1 MKKILL
7 FILGI
12 LLIGCAQFGISE
24 PHQLNIKSIYDG
36 DQKMWDHIFA
46 QSNDLHFTSTP
57 RGAILPHHMI
67 VCPQITEF
75 YKALA
80 QKIDP
85 SVVVILSPNH
95 YQNGESD
102 IQTCQ
107 TCVYQTINGP
117 LAVDKTLSDKIIADG
132 MAHPYD
138 ETFIKE
144 HGIYNHAP
152 FIKKFFPKAQVLP
165 IVLKWQT
172 TPEETLQ
179 LSQWLQANLPSDA
192 FVIASV
198 DFSHYIPVEAAN
210 FHDVASYATIKNF
223 DFTNVFDL
231 EIDSPPSISTIM
243 HLMEA
248 KGAEQVSRLIHTNNQ
263 DFHEGRIDSTTSHQ
277 FIAFY
282 DGKKQSEKTLTVLA
296 VGNIDPPSSKNG
308 FYDSYRWNIH
318 EDLSID
324 PSALGMKKYLRDI
337 KGIED
342 RFLVG
347 ADFVV
352 FDMAGENNQCATS
365 KQNEIAIA
373 FCNFHEGSAAD
384 QLDQIG
390 LIKKQKKIGADVVYV
405 SYRFKNPELTTA
417 DKKIAHNFM
426 NIGATIFIGKG
437 IHLTQP
443 IENDGTHLLAYSLGD
458 FITAS
463 PAKNSSGIIL
473 GIVLRAQNSKITIT
487 TTEFPIAITDAYP
500 KRIPQLLPKD
510 YAIHTLD

>member
-1 MKKILL
+1 MQFFFL
-7 FILGI
+7 FILST
-12 LLIGCAQFGISE
+12 LLIGCTQFGISE
-24 PHQLNIKSIYDG
+24 PHQLSIKSIYDG
-36 DQKMWDHIFA
+36 DQRMWDHIFE
-46 QSNDLHFTSTP
+46 QPDDLHFTSTP

-67 VCPQITEF
+67 VGPQIAEF
-75 YKALA
+75 YKALV

-95 YQNGESD
+95 YQNGEPD

-107 TCVYQTINGP
+107 TCLYQTINGP
-117 LAVDKTLSDKIIADG
+117 LAIDKTLSDKIIADG

-144 HGIYNHAP
+144 HGIYHHAP
-152 FIKKFFPKAQVLP
+152 FIKKFFPKAQLLP
-165 IVLKWQT
+165 IALKWQT
-172 TPEETLQ
+172 TPQETLQ
-179 LSQWLQANLPSDA
+179 LSQWLRDNLPSDS

-198 DFSHYIPVEAAN
+198 DFSHYIPVEAAD

-231 EIDSPPSISTIM
+231 EVDSPPSISTIL

-263 DFHEGRIDSTTSHQ
+263 DFHEDRTDSTTSHQ

-282 DGKKQSEKTLTVLA
+282 DGKKQLEKTLTILA
-296 VGNIDPPSSKNG
+296 VGNIDPPS
-308 FYDSYRWNIH
+308 
-318 EDLSID
+318 
-324 PSALGMKKYLRDI
+324 ALGMRKYLRDI
-337 KGIED
+337 KGVED

-347 ADFVV
+347 ADFLV
-352 FDMAGENNQCATS
+352 FDVAGENNQCTTE
-365 KQNEIAIA
+365 KQNEITIV

-384 QLDQIG
+384 QSDQIE
-390 LIKKQKKIGADVVYV
+390 LIKKQKKTGADVVYV
-405 SYRFKNPELTTA
+405 SYRFKNPELTTSY
-417 DKKIAHNFM
+417 KKIAHNFM

-437 IHLTQP
+437 IHLPQP

-458 FITAS
+458 FITAPS
-463 PAKNSSGIIL
+463 VKNSSGIIL
-473 GIVLRAQNSKITIT
+473 GIVLRAQSSKITIA

-500 KRIPQLLPKD
+500 KRIPQLLPKG
-510 YAIHTLD
+510 YAIHPL